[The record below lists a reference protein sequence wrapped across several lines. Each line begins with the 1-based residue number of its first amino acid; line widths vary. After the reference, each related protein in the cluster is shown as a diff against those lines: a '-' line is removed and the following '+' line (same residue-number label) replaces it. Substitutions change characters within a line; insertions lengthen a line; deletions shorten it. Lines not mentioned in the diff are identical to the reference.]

1 MADITL
7 TASMRSN
14 LLSLKNT
21 TDLMGMTQER
31 LSTGLKVN
39 SAIDNPSSYYT
50 AQSLNNRAND
60 LSSLMDSMTQGIQTV
75 KAANE
80 GIEAI
85 TSLVE
90 QAKSVA
96 NSARDVTDAEERDKY
111 AARFN
116 EIRKQIDAL
125 AKDTSYKGINLI
137 HSSGT
142 QVDADTLKVRFN
154 EYMGEGVST
163 SIEVKG
169 VNLVSGSSTGGTI
182 DYGLGMNEVDVD
194 DVSGASAWG
203 SDSNAKAPEGGKFVA
218 APTGETA
225 AADGAVQGGTTYY
238 TKETDDKGNI
248 TYKAVSGQSILDADA
263 DAEFD
268 GGMYNGVEYFTLTK
282 GADIT
287 DVSTVTTASYVEDAN
302 GNLTQVTAETL
313 SSMKVN
319 GGSASIDASLQEV
332 ENAVAKLREVA
343 SDFGSAYSII
353 ETRQDFTENLINV
366 LTEGADSLTLA
377 DMNEES
383 ANMLALQTRQQLAI
397 NALSLSSQ
405 ANQAVLS
412 LF

>member
-1 MADITL
+1 MSGITL

-21 TDLMGMTQER
+21 SSLMATTQER

-50 AQSLNNRAND
+50 AQSLNNRASD
-60 LSSLMDSMTQGIQTV
+60 LSALMDSMTQGIQTV

-96 NSARDVTDAEERDKY
+96 NSARDTTDADERAKY
-111 AARFN
+111 AERFN
-116 EIRKQIDAL
+116 DIRSKINDL
-125 AKDTSYKGINLI
+125 AKDSGYKGINLI
-137 HSSGT
+137 YNSGT
-142 QVDADTLKVRFN
+142 QTDADTLKVRFN
-154 EYMGEGVST
+154 EYMGDNGT

-169 VNLVSGSSTGGTI
+169 VNLVAGSSDADGNI
-182 DYGLGMNEVDVD
+182 EYGLGLNEVAE
-194 DVSGASAWG
+194 SGW
-203 SDSNAKAPEGGKFVA
+203 SD
-218 APTGETA
+218 T
-225 AADGAVQGGTTYY
+225 DGAVKTAEEAVATAK
-238 TKETDDKGNI
+238 TELAAAPDDAGKQAALKTAEEALATAKTAAVAKGN
-248 TYKAVSGQSILDADA
+248 
-263 DAEFD
+263 
-268 GGMYNGVEYFTLTK
+268 
-282 GADIT
+282 
-287 DVSTVTTASYVEDAN
+287 TA
-302 GNLTQVTAETL
+302 
-313 SSMKVN
+313 
-319 GGSASIDASLQEV
+319 IDASLKEI
-332 ENAVAKLREVA
+332 ESATAKLREVA
-343 SDFGSAYSII
+343 SDFGSAYSVIQ
-353 ETRQDFTENLINV
+353 TRQDFTENLINV